1 MKKILSILL
10 SALMLGAVL
19 IGCGESKNEK
29 TVKNVPTADI
39 TKAITDEVEYPAL
52 GKVDEEL
59 VKEQF
64 GLNLDDVEEYSVLK
78 CMRSPGVGILAVVKA
93 KDGKVDTVKSAL
105 ENSLNTLKTSAFYP
119 GESEVYDAAKV
130 KADGNYVILTA
141 VESYEEGK
149 DSVAKSIEIFENK
162 LK

>member
-1 MKKILSILL
+1 MKKVLSILL
-10 SALMLGAVL
+10 TALMLGAVL
-19 IGCGESKNEK
+19 IGCGESKNAE
-29 TVKNVPTADI
+29 VKNVPASEI
-39 TKAITDEVEYPAL
+39 TKAITDEVEFPAM
-52 GKVDEEL
+52 GSVPEET

-64 GLNLDDVEEYSVLK
+64 GLNLDDIEDYSVLK

-105 ENSLNTLKTSAFYP
+105 ENSVKTLKASAFYP
-119 GESEVYDAAKV
+119 GEAEVYDAAKV
-130 KADGNYVILTA
+130 KADGNYVILAA
-141 VESYEEGK
+141 VESTEEGK